1 MVRVQFCVGRLDTSS
16 QAPCSSMRPAR
27 STAMRSAMLPAMH
40 QTTPK
45 WWVMNASCRLPRDFC
60 TAAIRLTQQEQAA
73 IAKTAKGVLP
83 AGSRVLLFG
92 SRADD
97 HRRGG
102 GIDLLV
108 EAFAPVSA
116 QQSMALSTQ
125 LAARLYRLMGERR
138 IDILVATA
146 DEPDDR
152 LVVSEARRD
161 GSKW

>member
-1 MVRVQFCVGRLDTSS
+1 M
-16 QAPCSSMRPAR
+16 
-27 STAMRSAMLPAMH
+27 
-40 QTTPK
+40 
-45 WWVMNASCRLPRDFC
+45 WWVLNASCGLPRDFYI
-60 TAAIRLTQQEQAA
+60 AVMRLTQQEQVA
-73 IAKTAKGVLP
+73 IAKAAKGVLP
-83 AGSRVLLFG
+83 AGSRVLMFG

-102 GIDLLV
+102 DIDLLV
-108 EAFAPVSA
+108 EAPAPVSA
-116 QQSMALSTQ
+116 QQSVALSTQ

-161 GSKW
+161 GLEMVRT